1 MKYLITLVLLIPSL
15 VWAVDDATVQ
25 AIDSK
30 ASNANAKADTNNS
43 RIQAL
48 EAEDVILHVRID
60 NIPSTEGPQ
69 GPIGPVGPQGP
80 AGPQGLPGIQGPA
93 GPQGL
98 PGDDGA
104 QGPIGPQGLAG
115 TGSIQVVDSSS
126 IPESVGDWVGI
137 QNQLAKIALTVNHS
151 NGISKTYA
159 LPVGPEGFAETANL
173 YYEVDSDLAFNVL
186 ITCITTTGSTDP
198 FLLRTCITNEFEQ
211 LALSGQICN
220 GPLYA
225 LPSDVSGASNGFFDL
240 DVIVVGQSAALYVVD
255 TTTTGPLVT
264 DSISFSG
271 VKLTFALVYL
281 PVSPDP
287 NISCT
292 LIEVATDGLTGHNTT
307 FITNLHDVFV
317 PPFSVVTS
325 TGINVP

>member
-1 MKYLITLVLLIPSL
+1 MKYLFTLVLLIPSL
-15 VWAVDDATVQ
+15 ALGVDDATVQ

-48 EAEDVILHVRID
+48 EAEDIILHERID

-69 GPIGPVGPQGP
+69 GPVGPEGPQGP
-80 AGPQGLPGIQGPA
+80 A
-93 GPQGL
+93 
-98 PGDDGA
+98 
-104 QGPIGPQGLAG
+104 GPQGLAG

-137 QNQLAKIALTVNHS
+137 DNQLIKVALTVNHS

-159 LPVGPEGFAETANL
+159 LPVGPEGFAVTNNL
-173 YYEVDSDLAFNVL
+173 YYEVDHDLAFNVL
-186 ITCITTTGSTDP
+186 ITCITTTGSIDP
-198 FLLRTCITNEFEQ
+198 DLLRACITDEFQ
-211 LALSGQICN
+211 QQALSGQICN

-225 LPSDVSGASNGFFDL
+225 LPSDVSGAGNGFFDQ
-240 DVIVVGQSAALYVVD
+240 DVTVVGQSATLYMVD
-255 TTTTGPLVT
+255 TSTTGPLVT
-264 DSISFSG
+264 DSLSLSG
-271 VKLTFALVYL
+271 ITFTFALVYL
-281 PVSPDP
+281 PDSPDP

-292 LIEVATDGLTGHNTT
+292 VIEVDTGGITGHDTT
-307 FITNLHDVFV
+307 FVTNLHDVFA